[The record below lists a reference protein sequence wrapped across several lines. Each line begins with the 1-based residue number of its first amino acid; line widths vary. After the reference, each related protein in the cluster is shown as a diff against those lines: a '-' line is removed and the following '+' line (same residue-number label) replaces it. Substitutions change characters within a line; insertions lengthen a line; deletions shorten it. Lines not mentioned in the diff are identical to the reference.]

1 MATVIVGSDS
11 IGTIA
16 ENDGIRFY
24 LTPCCQADVTGVC
37 VTASNPAGIACR
49 ACYLPVDPKLNWC
62 ELVPAVSLTL
72 TSIANPT
79 RTQLA

>member
-24 LTPCCQADVTGVC
+24 LTPCCQASVTGVC
-37 VTASNPAGIACR
+37 VTVDNPTGIACR
-49 ACYLPVDPKLNWC
+49 ACYQPVDPKLDWC
-62 ELVPAVSLTL
+62 ELVSVSLA
-72 TSIANPT
+72 SAT
-79 RTQLA
+79 RTQMS